1 MISPA
6 GVATAVEMVL
16 LAAGVGVVALG
27 CLGLL
32 LARDTYLR
40 LHYLGPASSLG
51 TPLIIAALLLQEGL
65 SFSAVKLVLIG
76 VLLIGSGAV
85 TVAAFGRAAA
95 QRQELVDTDP
105 PA

>member
-1 MISPA
+1 MTVLEIVLLVLGIA
-6 GVATAVEMVL
+6 GVAL
-16 LAAGVGVVALG
+16 S

-32 LARDTYLR
+32 TARDTYLR

-51 TPLIIAALLLQEGL
+51 TPLIIAALVVHEGL

-95 QRQELVDTDP
+95 QRQGLIDTDS

>member
-1 MISPA
+1 VIPPDGVIA
-6 GVATAVEMVL
+6 AVEIVLLVAGITGVAV
-16 LAAGVGVVALG
+16 G

-51 TPLIIAALLLQEGL
+51 APLIIAALAIHEGL
-65 SFSAVKLVLIG
+65 SLSAVKLVLIG

-95 QRQELVDTDP
+95 QRQGLVDTDP
-105 PA
+105 SA

>member
-1 MISPA
+1 MTVLEI
-6 GVATAVEMVL
+6 VL
-16 LAAGVGVVALG
+16 LVLGIAGVALG

-32 LARDTYLR
+32 TARDTYLR

-51 TPLIIAALLLQEGL
+51 TPLIIAALVVHEGL

-95 QRQELVDTDP
+95 QREGLIDTDS
-105 PA
+105 AT